1 MPKKDDDNPMEE
13 IQKQLRDLLKNKNLQ
28 VAFAPFMQSMNS
40 GDSSEEPEDSGDS
53 KSEKPKDEPPPSDA
67 LESIRSFDRKPK
79 EIRDYLDRFVI
90 KQEQAKRVLSV
101 AVCDHYNHVRRCL
114 NDSRAQSAEYLKPN
128 VLLLGPTGVGKTYLM
143 RNVAKLIGVPF
154 VKADATKF
162 SETGYVGNDVEDLV
176 RDLVKQANGD
186 VELAQYGI
194 IYVDEIDKIAAEGSR
209 GGRDVSG
216 RGVQINLLKLMEETE
231 VNLHSPQDMMGQMKA
246 FMEMQRG
253 GKPKKP
259 TISTKNILFIVSGA
273 FDQLAESVRKRL
285 DLNRIGFGSS
295 DEKELSESK
304 VNFLNR
310 AETQDF
316 IKYGF
321 EPEFVGRLPVRVAC
335 DHLTEDDL
343 AEILLSS
350 EGNALEQYRKDF
362 DGYGIKFDIDNSAIR
377 EVARQAAEEKTG
389 ARGLVTVMEKAFR
402 DFKFEL
408 PSTSIRQFSVSD
420 ETVRSPA
427 ESLASLI
434 DDNKDMVDENML
446 DDVDRFVDS
455 FKRDHGY
462 ELRFRKA
469 AKVAVVKEAT
479 AENRSVL
486 ALCEKKFKDFE
497 HGLSIISQRTGK
509 RSFIIEKKVVD
520 DPDKELSRWVV
531 ESFGQSDSAERTG
544 LIRPPS
550 RRLFRASLP
559 ATILPIIGSRVG
571 LIFFGANDSFIWP
584 FNPLRLMYLIL
595 PPVVGMYCLPFVTD
609 WEGMRNLRVLIFA
622 NLCSNRQGARE

>member
-1 MPKKDDDNPMEE
+1 MSKKDDDNPLEE
-13 IQKQLRDLLKNKNLQ
+13 IQKQLRDLMKNKNLQ
-28 VAFAPFMQSMNS
+28 VAFAPFMQSMTPTA
-40 GDSSEEPEDSGDS
+40 DDQETEQ
-53 KSEKPKDEPPPSDA
+53 PKDHGKKSKEVKPEKEDPLDA
-67 LESIRSFDRKPK
+67 IRSFDRKPK
-79 EIRDYLDRFVI
+79 EVRDYLDRFVI

-101 AVCDHYNHVRRCL
+101 AVCDHYNHVRRCIQ
-114 NDSRAQSAEYLKPN
+114 DDRAQAAEYLKPN

-162 SETGYVGNDVEDLV
+162 SETGYVGNDVDDLV
-176 RDLVKQANGD
+176 RDLVKQADGN

-194 IYVDEIDKIAAEGSR
+194 IYIDEIDKIAAEGSR

-259 TISTKNILFIVSGA
+259 SISTKNILFIVSGA

-295 DEKELSESK
+295 EGKDLSERSE
-304 VNFLNR
+304 NFLNK

-335 DHLTEDDL
+335 DHLNEEDL

-350 EGNALEQYRKDF
+350 EGNALDQYRKDF
-362 DGYGIKFDIDNSAIR
+362 EGYGIKFDISNPAIH
-377 EVARQAAEEKTG
+377 EVAKLAAKEKTG
-389 ARGLVTVMEKAFR
+389 ARGLVTILERIFR

-408 PSTSIRQFSVSD
+408 PSTSIRKFSVDS
-420 ETVRSPA
+420 ETVRQPS
-427 ESLASLI
+427 EKLKELI
-434 DDNKDMVDENML
+434 EDNQDLLDETL
-446 DDVDRFVDS
+446 LEDVDRFVES
-455 FKRDHGY
+455 FKREHGL

-469 AKVAVVKEAT
+469 AKVEVVKEAT
-479 AENRSVL
+479 SENRSVL
-486 ALCEKKFKDFE
+486 ALCERKFKDFE
-497 HGLSIISQRTGK
+497 HGLKIISQRTGK
-509 RSFIIEKKVVD
+509 NSFVIDKKVIE

-531 ESFGQSDSAERTG
+531 ESFSSSEDKE
-544 LIRPPS
+544 
-550 RRLFRASLP
+550 
-559 ATILPIIGSRVG
+559 
-571 LIFFGANDSFIWP
+571 
-584 FNPLRLMYLIL
+584 
-595 PPVVGMYCLPFVTD
+595 
-609 WEGMRNLRVLIFA
+609 
-622 NLCSNRQGARE
+622 

>member
-335 DHLTEDDL
+335 DHLTENDL

-362 DGYGIKFDIDNSAIR
+362 DGYGIKFDIDKSAIR

-408 PSTSIRQFSVSD
+408 PSTSIRQFSVNE

-531 ESFGQSDSAERTG
+531 ESFGQSDSSE
-544 LIRPPS
+544 
-550 RRLFRASLP
+550 
-559 ATILPIIGSRVG
+559 
-571 LIFFGANDSFIWP
+571 
-584 FNPLRLMYLIL
+584 
-595 PPVVGMYCLPFVTD
+595 
-609 WEGMRNLRVLIFA
+609 
-622 NLCSNRQGARE
+622 

>member
-1 MPKKDDDNPMEE
+1 MSKKDDDNPMEE
-13 IQKQLRDLLKNKNLQ
+13 LQKQLKDLLKNKNLQ
-28 VAFAPFMQSMNS
+28 VAFAPFMQSMNQP
-40 GDSSEEPEDSGDS
+40 DEDAS
-53 KSEKPKDEPPPSDA
+53 SEKPKDEGGKSKQKEKPEDDPLDA
-67 LESIRSFDRKPK
+67 IRSFDRKPK
-79 EIRDYLDRFVI
+79 EVRDYLDRFVI

-101 AVCDHYNHVRRCL
+101 AVCDHYNHVRRCMQ
-114 NDSRAQSAEYLKPN
+114 DSRAQSAEYMKPN

-162 SETGYVGNDVEDLV
+162 SETGYVGNDVDDLV
-176 RDLVKQANGD
+176 RDLVKQADGN

-231 VNLHSPQDMMGQMKA
+231 VNLHSAQDMMGQMKA

-253 GKPKKP
+253 GKPRKA

-295 DEKELSESK
+295 EEQALSESGI
-304 VNFLNR
+304 NFLNK

-335 DHLTEDDL
+335 DELTQEDL
-343 AEILLSS
+343 ADILLSS
-350 EGNALEQYRKDF
+350 EGNALDQYRKDF
-362 DGYGIKFDIDNSAIR
+362 EGYEIKFEIAHPAIL
-377 EVARQAAEEKTG
+377 EVAKLAAKEKTG
-389 ARGLVTVMEKAFR
+389 ARGLVTILERIFR

-408 PSTSIRQFSVSD
+408 PSTSIRKFSVD
-420 ETVRSPA
+420 ANTVRHPS
-427 ESLASLI
+427 ASLKELI
-434 DDNKDMVDENML
+434 EDNQDLLDENML
-446 DDVDRFVDS
+446 EDVDRFVDA
-455 FKRDHGY
+455 FKREHGL

-497 HGLSIISQRTGK
+497 HGLKIISQRTGK
-509 RSFIIEKKVVD
+509 NSFVLDKKAVD

-531 ESFGQSDSAERTG
+531 ESFSTSE
-544 LIRPPS
+544 
-550 RRLFRASLP
+550 
-559 ATILPIIGSRVG
+559 
-571 LIFFGANDSFIWP
+571 
-584 FNPLRLMYLIL
+584 
-595 PPVVGMYCLPFVTD
+595 
-609 WEGMRNLRVLIFA
+609 EK
-622 NLCSNRQGARE
+622 E

>member
-1 MPKKDDDNPMEE
+1 MSKKDDDNPLEE
-13 IQKQLRDLLKNKNLQ
+13 IQKQLKDLLKNKNLQ
-28 VAFAPFMQSMNS
+28 VAFAPFMQSMNQP
-40 GDSSEEPEDSGDS
+40 EEDAS
-53 KSEKPKDEPPPSDA
+53 SEKPKDEGGKSKQKEKPEDDPLDA
-67 LESIRSFDRKPK
+67 IRSFDRKPK
-79 EIRDYLDRFVI
+79 EVRDYLDRFVI

-101 AVCDHYNHVRRCL
+101 AVCDHYNHVRRCMQ
-114 NDSRAQSAEYLKPN
+114 DSRAQSAEYMKPN

-162 SETGYVGNDVEDLV
+162 SETGYVGNDVDDLV
-176 RDLVKQANGD
+176 RDLVKQADGN

-231 VNLHSPQDMMGQMKA
+231 VNLHSAQDMMGQMKA

-253 GKPKKP
+253 GKPRKA

-273 FDQLAESVRKRL
+273 FDQLAENVRKRL

-295 DEKELSESK
+295 EEQELSESGI
-304 VNFLNR
+304 NFLNK

-335 DHLTEDDL
+335 DELTKDDL
-343 AEILLSS
+343 ADILLSS
-350 EGNALEQYRKDF
+350 EGNALDQYRKDF
-362 DGYGIKFDIDNSAIR
+362 EGYGIKFEIAHPAIL
-377 EVARQAAEEKTG
+377 EVAKLAAKEKTG
-389 ARGLVTVMEKAFR
+389 ARGLVTILERIFR

-408 PSTSIRQFSVSD
+408 PSTSIRKFSVD
-420 ETVRSPA
+420 ADTVKHPS
-427 ESLASLI
+427 ASLKELI
-434 DDNKDMVDENML
+434 EDDQDLLDENML
-446 DDVDRFVDS
+446 EDVDRFVDA
-455 FKRDHGY
+455 FKREHGL

-497 HGLSIISQRTGK
+497 HGLKIISQRTGK
-509 RSFIIEKKVVD
+509 HSFVLDKKAID

-531 ESFGQSDSAERTG
+531 ESFSSTSEDE
-544 LIRPPS
+544 
-550 RRLFRASLP
+550 
-559 ATILPIIGSRVG
+559 
-571 LIFFGANDSFIWP
+571 
-584 FNPLRLMYLIL
+584 
-595 PPVVGMYCLPFVTD
+595 
-609 WEGMRNLRVLIFA
+609 
-622 NLCSNRQGARE
+622 

>member
-1 MPKKDDDNPMEE
+1 MYSINSDTRTTCQTIIFFNMSKKEDDNPLEE
-13 IQKQLRDLLKNKNLQ
+13 IQKQLKDLLKNKNLQ
-28 VAFAPFMQSMNS
+28 VAFAPFMQSMNQA
-40 GDSSEEPEDSGDS
+40 EDHGQ
-53 KSEKPKDEPPPSDA
+53 SEKTKDGGKEQKAKSSNSEDP
-67 LESIRSFDRKPK
+67 LEAIRSFDRKPK
-79 EIRDYLDRFVI
+79 EVRDYLDRFVI

-101 AVCDHYNHVRRCL
+101 AVCDHYNHVRRCMQ
-114 NDSRAQSAEYLKPN
+114 DSRAQSAEYMKPN

-162 SETGYVGNDVEDLV
+162 SETGYVGNDVDDLV
-176 RDLVKQANGD
+176 RDLVKQADGN

-231 VNLHSPQDMMGQMKA
+231 VNLHSAQDMMGQMKA

-253 GKPKKP
+253 GKPRKA

-295 DEKELSESK
+295 EEKQLSESGI
-304 VNFLNR
+304 NFLNK

-335 DHLTEDDL
+335 DELTKEDL
-343 AEILLSS
+343 ANILLSS
-350 EGNALEQYRKDF
+350 EGNALDQYRKDF
-362 DGYGIKFDIDNSAIR
+362 DGYGIKFEMAHPAIL
-377 EVARQAAEEKTG
+377 EVAKLAAQEKTG
-389 ARGLVTVMEKAFR
+389 ARGLVTILERIFR

-408 PSTSIRQFSVSD
+408 PSTSIRKFSVD
-420 ETVRSPA
+420 ADTVKHPSA
-427 ESLASLI
+427 CLKELLE
-434 DDNKDMVDENML
+434 DNQDLLDENML
-446 DDVDRFVDS
+446 EDVDRFVDA
-455 FKRDHGY
+455 FKREHGL
-462 ELRFRKA
+462 ELRFRKP
-469 AKVAVVKEAT
+469 AKIAVVKEAT

-497 HGLSIISQRTGK
+497 HGLKIISQRTGSH
-509 RSFIIEKKVVD
+509 SFVIDKKVIE

-531 ESFGQSDSAERTG
+531 ESFSSSSDIE
-544 LIRPPS
+544 
-550 RRLFRASLP
+550 
-559 ATILPIIGSRVG
+559 
-571 LIFFGANDSFIWP
+571 
-584 FNPLRLMYLIL
+584 
-595 PPVVGMYCLPFVTD
+595 
-609 WEGMRNLRVLIFA
+609 
-622 NLCSNRQGARE
+622 

>member
-1 MPKKDDDNPMEE
+1 MSKKDDDNPLEE
-13 IQKQLRDLLKNKNLQ
+13 IQKQLRDLMKNKNLQ
-28 VAFAPFMQSMNS
+28 VAFAPFMQSMNPS
-40 GDSSEEPEDSGDS
+40 ADDPKTEQPNGKGKKSKEVKPETED
-53 KSEKPKDEPPPSDA
+53 PLHA
-67 LESIRSFDRKPK
+67 IRSFDRKPK
-79 EIRDYLDRFVI
+79 EVRDYLDRFVI

-101 AVCDHYNHVRRCL
+101 AVCDHYNHVRRCIQ
-114 NDSRAQSAEYLKPN
+114 DDRAQAAEYLKPN

-162 SETGYVGNDVEDLV
+162 SETGYVGNDVDDLV
-176 RDLVKQANGD
+176 RDLVKQADGN

-216 RGVQINLLKLMEETE
+216 RGVQINLLKLMEDTE

-259 TISTKNILFIVSGA
+259 RISTKNILFIVSGA

-295 DEKELSESK
+295 DEKQLSGSGE
-304 VNFLNR
+304 NFLNK

-335 DHLTEDDL
+335 DHLNEEDL
-343 AEILLSS
+343 ADILLSS
-350 EGNALEQYRKDF
+350 EGNAMDQYRKDF
-362 DGYGIKFDIDNSAIR
+362 EGYGIKFDIVNPAIH
-377 EVARQAAEEKTG
+377 EIAKLASKEKTG
-389 ARGLVTVMEKAFR
+389 ARGLVTVLERIFR

-408 PSTSIRQFSVSD
+408 PSTSIRKFLVD
-420 ETVRSPA
+420 ADTVRQPS
-427 ESLASLI
+427 EKLKELI
-434 DDNKDMVDENML
+434 DDNQDLLDENL
-446 DDVDRFVDS
+446 LEDVDRFVEA
-455 FKRDHGY
+455 FKREHGL

-469 AKVAVVKEAT
+469 AKVEVVREAT
-479 AENRSVL
+479 EENRSVL
-486 ALCEKKFKDFE
+486 ALCERKFKDFE
-497 HGLSIISQRTGK
+497 HGLKIIAQRTGK
-509 RSFIIEKKVVD
+509 NSFTIDKKVIE

-531 ESFGQSDSAERTG
+531 ESFSSSKDQE
-544 LIRPPS
+544 
-550 RRLFRASLP
+550 
-559 ATILPIIGSRVG
+559 
-571 LIFFGANDSFIWP
+571 
-584 FNPLRLMYLIL
+584 
-595 PPVVGMYCLPFVTD
+595 
-609 WEGMRNLRVLIFA
+609 
-622 NLCSNRQGARE
+622 

>member
-1 MPKKDDDNPMEE
+1 MSKKDDDNPLEE
-13 IQKQLRDLLKNKNLQ
+13 IQKQLKDLLKNKNLQ
-28 VAFAPFMQSMNS
+28 VAFAPFMQSMNQA
-40 GDSSEEPEDSGDS
+40 DEDAS
-53 KSEKPKDEPPPSDA
+53 SEKPKDEGGKSKQKDKTEDDPLDA
-67 LESIRSFDRKPK
+67 IRSFDRKPK
-79 EIRDYLDRFVI
+79 EVRDYLDRFVI

-101 AVCDHYNHVRRCL
+101 AVCDHYNHVRRCMQ
-114 NDSRAQSAEYLKPN
+114 DSRAQSAEYMKPN

-162 SETGYVGNDVEDLV
+162 SETGYVGNDVDDLV
-176 RDLVKQANGD
+176 RDLVKQADGN

-231 VNLHSPQDMMGQMKA
+231 VNLHSAQDMMGQMKA

-253 GKPKKP
+253 GKPRKA

-273 FDQLAESVRKRL
+273 FDQLAENVRKRL

-295 DEKELSESK
+295 EEQELSESGI
-304 VNFLNR
+304 NFLNK

-335 DHLTEDDL
+335 DELTKDDL
-343 AEILLSS
+343 ADILLSS
-350 EGNALEQYRKDF
+350 EGNALDQYRKDF
-362 DGYGIKFDIDNSAIR
+362 EGYGIKFEIAHPAIL
-377 EVARQAAEEKTG
+377 EVAKLAAKEKTG
-389 ARGLVTVMEKAFR
+389 ARGLVTILERIFR

-408 PSTSIRQFSVSD
+408 PSTSIRKFSVD
-420 ETVRSPA
+420 ADTVKHPS
-427 ESLASLI
+427 ASLQELI
-434 DDNKDMVDENML
+434 EDNQDLLDENML
-446 DDVDRFVDS
+446 EDVDRFVDA
-455 FKRDHGY
+455 FKREHGF
-462 ELRFRKA
+462 ELRFRKV

-497 HGLSIISQRTGK
+497 HGLKIISQRTGK
-509 RSFIIEKKVVD
+509 HSFVLDKKAID

-531 ESFGQSDSAERTG
+531 ESFSSTSEDE
-544 LIRPPS
+544 
-550 RRLFRASLP
+550 
-559 ATILPIIGSRVG
+559 
-571 LIFFGANDSFIWP
+571 
-584 FNPLRLMYLIL
+584 
-595 PPVVGMYCLPFVTD
+595 
-609 WEGMRNLRVLIFA
+609 
-622 NLCSNRQGARE
+622 

>member
-1 MPKKDDDNPMEE
+1 MSKKDDDNPLEE
-13 IQKQLRDLLKNKNLQ
+13 IQKQLKDLLKNKNLQ
-28 VAFAPFMQSMNS
+28 VAFAPFMQSMNQP
-40 GDSSEEPEDSGDS
+40 EEDAS
-53 KSEKPKDEPPPSDA
+53 SEKPKDEGGKSKQKEKPEDDPLDA
-67 LESIRSFDRKPK
+67 IRSFDRKPK
-79 EIRDYLDRFVI
+79 EVRDYLDRFVI

-101 AVCDHYNHVRRCL
+101 AVCDHYNHVRRCMQ
-114 NDSRAQSAEYLKPN
+114 DSRAQSAEYMKPN

-162 SETGYVGNDVEDLV
+162 SETGYVGNDVDDLV
-176 RDLVKQANGD
+176 RDLVKQADGN

-231 VNLHSPQDMMGQMKA
+231 VNLHSAQDMMGQMKA

-253 GKPKKP
+253 GKPRKA

-273 FDQLAESVRKRL
+273 FDQLAENVRKRL

-295 DEKELSESK
+295 EEQELSESGI
-304 VNFLNR
+304 NFLNK

-335 DHLTEDDL
+335 DELTKDDL
-343 AEILLSS
+343 ADILLSS
-350 EGNALEQYRKDF
+350 EGNALDQYRKDF
-362 DGYGIKFDIDNSAIR
+362 EGYGIKFEIAHPAIL
-377 EVARQAAEEKTG
+377 EVAKLAAKEKTG
-389 ARGLVTVMEKAFR
+389 ARGLVTILERIFR

-408 PSTSIRQFSVSD
+408 PSTSIRKFSVD
-420 ETVRSPA
+420 ADTVKHPS
-427 ESLASLI
+427 ASLKELI
-434 DDNKDMVDENML
+434 EDNQDLLDENML
-446 DDVDRFVDS
+446 EDVDRFVDA
-455 FKRDHGY
+455 FKREHGL

-497 HGLSIISQRTGK
+497 HGLKIISQRTGK
-509 RSFIIEKKVVD
+509 HSFVLDKKAID

-531 ESFGQSDSAERTG
+531 ESFSSTSDDE
-544 LIRPPS
+544 
-550 RRLFRASLP
+550 
-559 ATILPIIGSRVG
+559 
-571 LIFFGANDSFIWP
+571 
-584 FNPLRLMYLIL
+584 
-595 PPVVGMYCLPFVTD
+595 
-609 WEGMRNLRVLIFA
+609 
-622 NLCSNRQGARE
+622 

>member
-408 PSTSIRQFSVSD
+408 PSTSIRHFSVNE

-531 ESFGQSDSAERTG
+531 ESFGQSDSSE
-544 LIRPPS
+544 
-550 RRLFRASLP
+550 
-559 ATILPIIGSRVG
+559 
-571 LIFFGANDSFIWP
+571 
-584 FNPLRLMYLIL
+584 
-595 PPVVGMYCLPFVTD
+595 
-609 WEGMRNLRVLIFA
+609 
-622 NLCSNRQGARE
+622 

>member
-1 MPKKDDDNPMEE
+1 MSKKDDDNPLEE
-13 IQKQLRDLLKNKNLQ
+13 IQKQLRDLMKNKNLQ
-28 VAFAPFMQSMNS
+28 VAFAPFMQSMS
-40 GDSSEEPEDSGDS
+40 PSDEDQDA
-53 KSEKPKDEPPPSDA
+53 EKPKHSGKKSKEPKSTNEDPLDA
-67 LESIRSFDRKPK
+67 IRSFDRKPK
-79 EIRDYLDRFVI
+79 EVRDYLDRFVI

-101 AVCDHYNHVRRCL
+101 AVCDHYNHVRRCIQ
-114 NDSRAQSAEYLKPN
+114 DDRAQAAEYLKPN

-162 SETGYVGNDVEDLV
+162 SETGYVGNDVDDLV
-176 RDLVKQANGD
+176 RDLVKQADGN

-231 VNLHSPQDMMGQMKA
+231 VNLHSAQDMMGQMKA

-253 GKPKKP
+253 GKPRKA

-295 DEKELSESK
+295 EEQELSESGI
-304 VNFLNR
+304 NFLNK

-335 DHLTEDDL
+335 DELKQEDL
-343 AEILLSS
+343 ADILLSS
-350 EGNALEQYRKDF
+350 EGNALDQYRKDF
-362 DGYGIKFDIDNSAIR
+362 EGYGIKFDMGNPAIH
-377 EVARQAAEEKTG
+377 EVAKLAAMEKTG
-389 ARGLVTVMEKAFR
+389 ARGLVTILERIFR

-408 PSTSIRQFSVSD
+408 PSTSIRKFSVD
-420 ETVRSPA
+420 ADTVRQPS
-427 ESLASLI
+427 EKLKELI
-434 DDNKDMVDENML
+434 EDNQDLLDENL
-446 DDVDRFVDS
+446 FEDVDRFIES
-455 FKRDHGY
+455 FKREHGL

-469 AKVAVVKEAT
+469 AKVEVVKEAT
-479 AENRSVL
+479 SENRSVL

-497 HGLSIISQRTGK
+497 HGLKIISQRTGK
-509 RSFIIEKKVVD
+509 NSFVIEKKVIE

-531 ESFGQSDSAERTG
+531 ESFSSSE
-544 LIRPPS
+544 
-550 RRLFRASLP
+550 
-559 ATILPIIGSRVG
+559 
-571 LIFFGANDSFIWP
+571 
-584 FNPLRLMYLIL
+584 
-595 PPVVGMYCLPFVTD
+595 
-609 WEGMRNLRVLIFA
+609 EK
-622 NLCSNRQGARE
+622 E